1 MTPSQPL
8 LDVRNVRTVFGSSGL
23 LSRRTVVAVDDVSF
37 QLRADTPTLLTIV
50 GESGSGKTTLA
61 RNILGLNP
69 PSDGQILYNGTD
81 IYTLSADEWRAYRR
95 DVQPI
100 FQDPYATY
108 NPFYRID
115 RVLNML
121 VRKFKLA
128 PSKSEAR
135 DRIDEALRA
144 VDLRPQDVLGR
155 YPHQLSGGE
164 RQRVMLARVF
174 LMKPKLIIADEPI
187 SMVDAALRA
196 LFLNILLDFRD
207 QHGISCIFI
216 THNLATAYYL
226 GGEIMVMCRGRVI
239 ERGAMDD
246 VVNQA
251 AHPYTQLLLE
261 SVPSHD
267 PRQRW
272 TEKRGAQA
280 MEASELE
287 FSANACVF
295 VSRCPHVMDICHRQ
309 RPASMLAGNGQNAA
323 EPHESSPP
331 VDVPSTTANGA
342 QTHRAACFLYGQE
355 SWTTQ
360 PAGERM
366 AATS

>member
-1 MTPSQPL
+1 MQANQPL
-8 LDVRNVRTVFGSSGL
+8 LEVRNLRTVFSAGL
-23 LSRRTVVAVDDVSF
+23 TSRRNVVAVDDISF
-37 QLRADTPTLLTIV
+37 ALSADKPTLLTIV

-69 PSDGQILYNGTD
+69 PTEGEIRFGGRN
-81 IYTLSADEWRAYRR
+81 IYDMSGREWHAYRR

-121 VRKFKLA
+121 VRNFKLA
-128 PSKSEAR
+128 GSKSEAQSL
-135 DRIDEALRA
+135 IDEALRA

-164 RQRVMLARVF
+164 RQRVMLARIY

-196 LFLNILLDFRD
+196 LFLNILIDFRD
-207 QHGISCIFI
+207 QLGISCIFI

-226 GGEIMVMCRGRVI
+226 GGDIMVMCRGRVI
-239 ERGAMDD
+239 ERGDMDD
-246 VVNQA
+246 VVGNA
-251 AHPYTQLLLE
+251 RHPYTQLLLE

-280 MEASELE
+280 VEASELE
-287 FSANACVF
+287 FSENACVF
-295 VSRCPHVMDICHRQ
+295 VSRCPHVMEICHQ
-309 RPASMLAGNGQNAA
+309 KRPAPMQPSDPHTNGQNGTSATL
-323 EPHESSPP
+323 E
-331 VDVPSTTANGA
+331 
-342 QTHRAACFLYGQE
+342 HRASCFLYG
-355 SWTTQ
+355 
-360 PAGERM
+360 ERAWEHPSHSDKSEEKL
-366 AATS
+366 AAQA